1 MSTAQITKWR
11 ENATTD
17 KFNVNPPLIHEE
29 VRQIFR
35 WLEVVRS
42 LPPSR
47 LKIRPRRSESE
58 CSPHPPG

>member
-17 KFNVNPPLIHEE
+17 KLNVNTSLIHEE
-29 VRQIFR
+29 VRLIFR

-42 LPPSR
+42 LTPPDDFE
-47 LKIRPRRSESE
+47 PSENQASKK
-58 CSPHPPG
+58 